1 MNKEIRDII
10 GESSVPIHTISPD
23 ADLMD
28 AVKVLSENS
37 VGCLIVRKDDN
48 YVGIIT
54 ERDVTDCC
62 ASCEDVYTSK
72 VKDAMTGKIN
82 FVRPD
87 DTLEYATQVMRE
99 KGFRHL
105 PVFKEDKIVY
115 VLSIRDLAFA
125 KVDELQTDIDILADQ
140 VFSWELDGE
149 KHQFYK
155 EVIGSKRK
163 TS

>member
-10 GESSVPIHTISPD
+10 GEASVHIHTISPE
-23 ADLMD
+23 ANLID
-28 AVKVLSENS
+28 AVRMMSENS
-37 VGCLIVRKDDN
+37 VGCLIVKKNDN

-54 ERDVTDCC
+54 ERDITDCC
-62 ASCEDVYTSK
+62 AYCKDVYDSK
-72 VKDAMTGKIN
+72 VRDAMTGKIS

-87 DTLEYATQVMRE
+87 DTLEYAAHIMRE

-105 PVFKEDKIVY
+105 PVFVEDKIIY

-125 KVDELQTDIDILADQ
+125 KVDELQTDMDILTEQ

-155 EVIGSKRK
+155 EVIGSKSK
-163 TS
+163 PS

>member
-1 MNKEIRDII
+1 MNKTIRDII
-10 GESSVPIHTISPD
+10 GDTSVSIHTILPEAS
-23 ADLMD
+23 LMD
-28 AVKVLSENS
+28 AVREMSSKR
-37 VGCLIVRKDDN
+37 VGCLIVEKKNN

-62 ASCEDVYTSK
+62 AECLDVYEAK
-72 VKDAMTGKIN
+72 VRDAMTGKIS

-87 DTLEYATQVMRE
+87 DTLEDATRIMRD
-99 KGFRHL
+99 KGIRHL
-105 PVFKEDKIVY
+105 PVFEGEKIIY

-125 KVDELQTDIDILADQ
+125 KVDELQADMDILADQ

-155 EVIGSKRK
+155 EVLSSRSR